1 MRIGRQA
8 APACSDPD
16 EAYFPPDSVTRRVN
30 GDFPSMLVGGLGA
43 LLLQML
49 HPLAMAGVADHS
61 SYREDPIGRLQRTAS
76 FLGTTTFRGR
86 TEVAAAIGRVRAIHD
101 RVIGISPDGTR
112 YSANDPELL
121 TWVHAAESHCFLAAS
136 LAYGANRLTPFD
148 QDRYLDEMSR
158 VALDLGAVEVPRT
171 TRELDTY
178 FETMQPKLA
187 LTPAAV
193 AARNFVIVGP
203 SRRPHEM
210 ATYGLLLAA
219 AQSVLPGWARRRL
232 HLVPIPM
239 IDAMGVRPAARVL
252 AATLRWVVTPTAR

>member
-61 SYREDPIGRLQRTAS
+61 NYREDPIGRLQRTAS
-76 FLGTTTFRGR
+76 FLGTTTFGGR

-101 RVIGISPDGTR
+101 RVIGTSPDGTC

-171 TRELDTY
+171 TRSSIPTSK
-178 FETMQPKLA
+178 PCSRSWRS
-187 LTPAAV
+187 PRPRSP
-193 AARNFVIVGP
+193 RNFVIVGP